1 MRDTMLMRVC
11 TFGLV
16 LTVTACSGNGG
27 GSGSAG
33 AASPTA
39 PTPVAAAPVSYTAVG
54 ASDAVGVGASVPCVP
69 LVPCPTGTGYVP
81 VLARRLGQSGATVT
95 LTNLGIPGAV
105 VNAEMLALS
114 ASVGGGAPA
123 DMVRTSL
130 PLVPASST
138 LVTVFAGG
146 NDANAIAAAVQAG
159 LAGVNADTYV
169 DSQVAVFGAGFQTL
183 IDGIRSRAPGARL
196 LVVNLPNL
204 AGLPYAAAYPSLR
217 QRSLQRAA
225 VGMTTQVI
233 NRMATQGIPVVDL
246 MCDPRVYERGNLSAD
261 GFHPSD
267 AGYALLAETLF
278 QASLTGV
285 STPASSCSQ
294 MQVVPGL

>member
-1 MRDTMLMRVC
+1 
-11 TFGLV
+11 
-16 LTVTACSGNGG
+16 
-27 GSGSAG
+27 
-33 AASPTA
+33 
-39 PTPVAAAPVSYTAVG
+39 
-54 ASDAVGVGASVPCVP
+54 
-69 LVPCPTGTGYVP
+69 VP

-105 VNAEMLALS
+105 VNAEMLTLS

-138 LVTVFAGG
+138 VVTVFAGG
-146 NDANAIAAAVQAG
+146 NDANAIASAVQAG
-159 LAGVNADTYV
+159 LAGANAATYV
-169 DSQVAVFGAGFQTL
+169 DSQVAVFGTGFQAL

-204 AGLPYAAAYPSLR
+204 AALPYAAAYPSLR

-285 STPASSCSQ
+285 STPAPTCSQ